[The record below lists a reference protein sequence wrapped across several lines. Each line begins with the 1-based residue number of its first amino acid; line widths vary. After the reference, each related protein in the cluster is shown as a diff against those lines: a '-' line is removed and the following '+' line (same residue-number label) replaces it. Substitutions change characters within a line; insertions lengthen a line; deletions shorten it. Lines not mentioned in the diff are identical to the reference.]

1 MIDPYAAY
9 RDNWRDIPWEEIMNK
24 KTKVYTVMQFDG
36 SEFTTPLTLVGGN
49 EELTA
54 FDSMIEIDNPNEIFE
69 IIEKF
74 RKSFSKLFN
83 YHIDYQLV
91 RDSQE
96 DSFTIL
102 FFARKDVIEEK
113 PFDPDE
119 IDPGFNS

>member
-1 MIDPYAAY
+1 M
-9 RDNWRDIPWEEIMNK
+9 EVTMK
-24 KTKVYTVMQFDG
+24 KTKVYTIMQFDG
-36 SEFTTPLTLVGGN
+36 SEFTTPLALVGGN

-54 FDSMIEIDNPNEIFE
+54 FDSMVEINNPNEIFK
-69 IIEKF
+69 IIENF
-74 RKSFSKLFN
+74 RSSFSKLFN

-102 FFARKDVIEEK
+102 FFARKDVIEDK

-119 IDPGFNS
+119 IDPDFNS

>member
-1 MIDPYAAY
+1 MINLYS
-9 RDNWRDIPWEEIMNK
+9 NWSQLVSPMEVTMK
-24 KTKVYTVMQFDG
+24 KTKVYTIMQFDG

-54 FDSMIEIDNPNEIFE
+54 FDSMVEINNPNEIFE
-69 IIEKF
+69 IIENF
-74 RKSFSKLFN
+74 RSSFSKLFN

-119 IDPGFNS
+119 IDPGFND